1 MENGSM
7 AKKNSLKVKI
17 TASAVVVLLVAIAI
31 LTTIIFYVASN
42 KLKSEVEQQG
52 ISLVKEITSEME
64 TNKAMSNQI
73 DTVLGDKM
81 TSVGYLIGQNP
92 SISDEYLKEIASKI
106 GVQEID
112 IANAQGIIT
121 HSNMPANINF
131 NYKDNANVQAI
142 LKGKQE
148 KAVEAIRKSSYI
160 GDGNYYKYGEVAI
173 PGGGIAQIGII
184 ANEIAKLND
193 SISEQNLVNRLL
205 KGSNI
210 VYAATMDKNAKVTAH
225 SDKSKTG
232 TILADTGS
240 KSAIQE
246 GKISS
251 YVKSYNG
258 HGVYDIT
265 IPLHSGENVAGAV
278 QIGISLASQNAALRN
293 IAIISLVV
301 ALLAV
306 ILGGFIIITIVSNNL
321 KPLAKLAEVAEEA
334 AKGDL
339 TKSVEIKSQD
349 EIGMVA
355 ASFNNMIENL
365 RNINNKINNMSQNIA
380 ASSSNLLS
388 SAQQAAEVSEEISS
402 STEEVADGAEKQV
415 KATEEISIS
424 LKKAVDNMT
433 SIRDQVK
440 SVVEFSENTSNLAS
454 DGRDKMN
461 SMVTQIGVIK
471 DSVLYSSKVI
481 IELQETSK
489 QIGNIV
495 ELIDGIADQTNL
507 LALNASIEAARAG
520 EAGKGFAVV
529 ADEVRNL
536 AEESMKSSN
545 NIKELIAATQSKTE
559 KALSSIE
566 EGTKESIRGEEI
578 VTVVGESLH
587 EILKS
592 FNDTKEYLEKVNL
605 MVEES
610 TNSINQVN
618 ENADE
623 IQNISTNTAAST
635 EEIAAST
642 QEQSAALQEI
652 SRNVQDLSTLA
663 GDLENSIKIFKL

>member
-1 MENGSM
+1 M

-42 KLKSEVEQQG
+42 KLKSQVEQQG

-64 TNKAMSNQI
+64 TNKVMSNQI
-73 DTVLGDKM
+73 DTLLGDKM
-81 TSVGYLIGQNP
+81 ASIGYLIGQNP
-92 SISDEYLKEIASKI
+92 SVSDEYLKEIASKI

-160 GDGNYYKYGEVAI
+160 GDGNYYKYG
-173 PGGGIAQIGII
+173 GIAQVGII

-205 KGSNI
+205 KGSDI
-210 VYAATMDKNAKVTAH
+210 VYAATIDKDAKVTAH

-232 TILADTGS
+232 TILTDTGS

-265 IPLHSGENVAGAV
+265 IPLHSGNNIAGAV

-293 IAIISLVV
+293 IAIISLVF

-306 ILGGFIIITIVSNNL
+306 IIGGFIIITIVSNNL

-424 LKKAVDNMT
+424 LNKAVDNMT

-481 IELQETSK
+481 VELQETSK

-566 EGTKESIRGEEI
+566 EGTKESIKGEEI
-578 VTVVGESLH
+578 VTVVGDSLH